1 MVVLEK
7 KIQRQPPEGFSWEFL
22 EISKNTFFT
31 EHLQTTASEVC
42 YVWYILKVMIELKY
56 IR

>member
-31 EHLQTTASEVC
+31 EHLQTTASEKDLVF
-42 YVWYILKVMIELKY
+42 WALFFLW
-56 IR
+56 

>member
-31 EHLQTTASEVC
+31 EHLQTTASED
-42 YVWYILKVMIELKY
+42 
-56 IR
+56 